1 MNSQSNVEGMFRL
14 FFMILIMVVL
24 PFYYVLK
31 DIFKIYQNKKD
42 YNISIGF
49 CLKKIVIYFFWVLG
63 WYTLV
68 ALLFHFFM

>member
-1 MNSQSNVEGMFRL
+1 MNSQSNVKGMFRL

-42 YNISIGF
+42 YNISIVF
-49 CLKKIVIYFFWVLG
+49 CLKK
-63 WYTLV
+63 
-68 ALLFHFFM
+68 LLFIFFGFLDGIH

>member
-14 FFMILIMVVL
+14 FFMIFVMVVL
-24 PFYYVLK
+24 PFYYVFK

-42 YNISIGF
+42 YNISIVF

-63 WYTLV
+63 WYTFV